1 MSDNNTVHQQKL
13 SSKNKFK
20 IHSITRDLT
29 SSLVVMVALVSLI
42 VICSNYFYTS
52 YREDK
57 RLEDLADEYK
67 SRLTETLELP
77 IWTLDQRITSKIAES
92 YFNNEHVAMI
102 QIFEKFYDSNQ
113 NSYDKIVFEKFKT
126 NEFDLITR
134 EFEVY
139 HNGRIIGKIKFGLT
153 RRLYQEALHK
163 NITSNILIL
172 LAVVLSL
179 ILVTRIFLRLLVKR
193 PLDSLLKGINQFSR
207 GNYDYQFTAYKQNEI
222 QTIISNFKHMAG
234 QIRGREKSLADM
246 NKKLELE
253 IAIRK
258 KNEKMIRNNEAQLRA
273 TFEASAAGILVMDK
287 NGTIINANDRF
298 YRMWRITDE
307 HRNEKA
313 DAVLFAL
320 MEEQLKKPYAF
331 ISKIKKMYKTSEGVF
346 EELYLKDQ
354 SMFEYILKPLMYG
367 GEIVGSVF
375 NFRDVTD
382 LKKSI
387 LALRE
392 SEERFRQLS
401 EAALE
406 AIIIHDNGIVLQAN
420 DQFFHMFGYNRKRVV
435 GILPFIEIID
445 SEHRELI
452 DQSHISNQMVFLEV
466 SGLRKDG
473 TTFPIVMRSKAMIYY
488 GKNVTVTVIRDI
500 SERKAAEEEKQ
511 SLIVQLA
518 RSQKMEALGLL
529 AGGVAHDLNNI
540 LSGIVSY
547 PELLL
552 MREGLDKKT
561 RKALKTIQESGERAA
576 AVVNDLTTISRGIA
590 SNREVLSL
598 NSIVDEYLKSPEF
611 HELQSAHP
619 DVSVQIDLEP
629 DLFNVNASRLH
640 IRKSIMNLV
649 ANASEAIE
657 TKGEIVIS
665 TQNCYLDQPLRSYS
679 DVQIGEYAVLSIS
692 DTGGGIS
699 EQEIDRI
706 FEPFYTKKVMGRS
719 GTGLGLTVVW
729 NTVKDHSGYIVVAS
743 NLGETRFD
751 LYFSITRESVTESI
765 HKIPVDKYMG
775 NGERILV
782 VDDEK
787 NQRNIA
793 CEMLQ
798 ALGYKTVD
806 VPSGEKAIQ
815 YIKKNSVDLILLDM
829 IMPTGMN
836 GRKTYK
842 EIIKHSPGQ
851 KAIIASGFSV
861 TEDVTATIELGVGQF
876 LKKPYNIEKLGVAV
890 KDELSKF
897 KKLT

>member
-1 MSDNNTVHQQKL
+1 MSDKNAVQQQKL

-20 IHSITRDLT
+20 LRSITRDLT
-29 SSLVVMVALVSLI
+29 SSLVLMVVLVSLI

-52 YREDK
+52 YRENK
-57 RLEDLADEYK
+57 RLEALADEYK

-92 YFNNEHVAMI
+92 YFNNEQVAML
-102 QIFEKFYDSNQ
+102 QIAEKFYDSNQ
-113 NSYDKIVFEKFKT
+113 NSYDKIVFDKSKPKT
-126 NEFDLITR
+126 NKSDLIIR
-134 EFEVY
+134 EFEIC
-139 HNGRIIGKIKFGLT
+139 HNRRIIGKIKFGLT
-153 RRLYQEALHK
+153 RRLYQEALRK
-163 NITSNILIL
+163 NIASNVLIL

-207 GNYDYQFTAYKQNEI
+207 GNYDYQFTAYKQIEI
-222 QTIISNFKHMAG
+222 QTIISNFKHMAN
-234 QIRGREKSLADM
+234 QIRRREKTLADM
-246 NKKLELE
+246 NKQLESE
-253 IAIRK
+253 IATRK
-258 KNEKMIRNNEAQLRA
+258 KIEKTIRNNEAQLRA
-273 TFEASAAGILVMDK
+273 TFEASASGILVMDK
-287 NGTIINANDRF
+287 TGTIINANNRF
-298 YRMWRITDE
+298 YSMWRIPDE
-307 HRNEKA
+307 YKEEKA
-313 DAVLFAL
+313 DAVLFEL
-320 MEEQLKKPYAF
+320 MGEQLKKPYSF
-331 ISKIKKMYKTSEGVF
+331 ISKIKQMYKTGEGAF
-346 EELYLKDQ
+346 EELYLKNQ
-354 SMFEYILKPLMYG
+354 SVFELILNSLIYG
-367 GEIVGSVF
+367 GEIIGSVL

-387 LALRE
+387 VAVRE

-406 AIIIHDNGIVLQAN
+406 AIVIHDNGIVLQAN
-420 DQFFHMFGYNRKRVV
+420 DQFFDMFGYNRKRVV
-435 GILPFIEIID
+435 GILPFIQLISPEHREIID
-445 SEHRELI
+445 QRHTP
-452 DQSHISNQMVFLEV
+452 DQVAFLEV
-466 SGLRKDG
+466 NGLRKDG
-473 TTFPIVMRSKAMIYY
+473 TLLPIVMRSKAMIYY

-500 SERKAAEEEKQ
+500 SDRKAAEEEKQ
-511 SLIVQLA
+511 SLIAKLA

-590 SNREVLSL
+590 SNREALSL

-611 HELQSAHP
+611 YKLQTVHP
-619 DVSVQIDLEP
+619 DVCVETNLEP
-629 DLFNVNASRLH
+629 DLFNINASRLH

-649 ANASEAIE
+649 TNAYEAIE

-665 TQNCYLDQPLRSYS
+665 TRNCYLDQPLRAYS

-699 EQEIDRI
+699 REEIDRI

-729 NTVKDHSGYIVVAS
+729 NTVQDHAGYIVVS
-743 NLGETRFD
+743 SEGGGTRFD

-775 NGERILV
+775 NGELILV

-806 VPSGEKAIQ
+806 VSNGETAIQ
-815 YIKKNSVDLILLDM
+815 YIKKNAVDLILLDM

-836 GRKTYK
+836 GREAYK
-842 EIIKHSPGQ
+842 EIIKHCPGQ
-851 KAIIASGFSV
+851 KAIIASGFSI
-861 TEDVTATIELGVGQF
+861 TEDVKAAIKLGAGQF
-876 LKKPYNIEKLGVAV
+876 IKKPYNIEKLGVAV
-890 KDELSKF
+890 KRELSKF
-897 KKLT
+897 